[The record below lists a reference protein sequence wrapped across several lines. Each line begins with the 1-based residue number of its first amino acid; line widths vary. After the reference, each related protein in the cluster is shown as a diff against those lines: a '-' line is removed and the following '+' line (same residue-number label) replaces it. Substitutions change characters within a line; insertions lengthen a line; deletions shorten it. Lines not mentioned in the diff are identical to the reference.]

1 MTLATVP
8 GTLVLGIFFFL
19 FGMCCLEPVEVLGV
33 IQLSSDTCD
42 SPWNSCPGGIFPYL
56 VCAALSQLKYSGL
69 FNCPMTLATI
79 PGSLVLGVYFL
90 ILICAA
96 FIQLKYS
103 GSFTCPMTFVT
114 TLGAHVLGVS
124 TLNDTRCNNDNQLQQ
139 SMELLFWWYFSLF
152 GMCCLYP
159 IEVLLFIY
167 LSNGTCNN
175 SSSSCLGDVFLKW
188 HMLWHS
194 PSTCN
199 VIYCILFTSIFHLLS
214 PQ

>member
-1 MTLATVP
+1 MTHATIP
-8 GTLVLGIFFFL
+8 WALVLVVF
-19 FGMCCLEPVEVLGV
+19 
-33 IQLSSDTCD
+33 
-42 SPWNSCPGGIFPYL
+42 SCL

-69 FNCPMTLATI
+69 FNWPMMLATTLGAFVLMVFSLFLCAAYSGSFNYPMTLATI

-103 GSFTCPMTFVT
+103 GSFTCPMTLVT